1 MAKWLVWLR
10 GFAVAN
16 LICPCCLHV
25 TAVLTLRDRRA
36 VISVGMGG
44 TQQQRGTRSWYYLN
58 GLSGAMED
66 ILGICTRSLIWD
78 RSSIKCSPVCIGLG
92 RTQRHDF
99 STAVRCYI
107 ACKAKGNIFVNLME
121 YLCVSVIWL
130 RQWAWGK

>member
-58 GLSGAMED
+58 GLLELWKISWESVQGPSSGTEAA
-66 ILGICTRSLIWD
+66 LS
-78 RSSIKCSPVCIGLG
+78 
-92 RTQRHDF
+92 
-99 STAVRCYI
+99 AV
-107 ACKAKGNIFVNLME
+107 
-121 YLCVSVIWL
+121 LC
-130 RQWAWGK
+130 A